1 MTTESFEPSQFI
13 YSWEHED
20 QTSYVLY
27 LESRVLN
34 IALARQGS
42 ARPIES
48 ISPSTW
54 LIMNRIRSMYPSLSL
69 SDGYPI
75 ITAVDRFIETQK
87 LALKYMKVDPA
98 LMPRDDR

>member
-1 MTTESFEPSQFI
+1 
-13 YSWEHED
+13 
-20 QTSYVLY
+20 
-27 LESRVLN
+27 
-34 IALARQGS
+34 
-42 ARPIES
+42 
-48 ISPSTW
+48 
-54 LIMNRIRSMYPSLSL
+54 MYPSLSL